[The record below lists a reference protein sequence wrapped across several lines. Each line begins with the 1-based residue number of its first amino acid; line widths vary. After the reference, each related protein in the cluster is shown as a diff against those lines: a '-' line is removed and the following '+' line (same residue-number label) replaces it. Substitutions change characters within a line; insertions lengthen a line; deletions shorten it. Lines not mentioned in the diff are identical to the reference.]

1 MQPLTNQ
8 ESSSRFL
15 CVGLITGNHVIRM
28 GLHLILGTDPLISKI
43 VDIPVGAH
51 ARDIVVRE
59 KPQVII
65 VDLDLS
71 EADPSAVIREL
82 RVSFAASRI
91 LVLSGLNDSKPTV
104 DALSA
109 GAEGVVLNVQPPAVL
124 IAAIEFLSSF
134 APRHAGDRSVQ
145 SADCQIHDISSAG
158 SKDLVSPESIDSL
171 TTRER
176 EIIVLISKG
185 LRNKGIA
192 DRLYVSDTTV
202 RHHLTS
208 IYSKLQVSSRQQLLI
223 VAHKQGLDE
232 RAAG

>member
-1 MQPLTNQ
+1 MQPLINQ
-8 ESSSRFL
+8 EPSSRFL
-15 CVGLITGNHVIRM
+15 CVGLITGNHVIRT
-28 GLHLILGTDPLISKI
+28 GLHMILGTDPLISKI
-43 VDIPVGAH
+43 VDIPVGVQ
-51 ARDIVVRE
+51 ARAIVVRE

-65 VDLDLS
+65 VDLELS
-71 EADPSAVIREL
+71 DADPTAVIREL
-82 RVSFAASRI
+82 RMASTDTRI
-91 LVLSGLNDSKPTV
+91 LVLSGLNDSKSTV

-124 IAAIEFLSSF
+124 IAAIVSLSGF
-134 APRHAGDRSVQ
+134 ALGSMGDRSAQ
-145 SADCQIHDISSAG
+145 SADCLNRDMPSAG
-158 SKDLVSPESIDSL
+158 SKDHKPPASIENL

-176 EIIVLISKG
+176 EIIVLIAKG

-192 DRLYVSDTTV
+192 DRLCVSDTTV

>member
-1 MQPLTNQ
+1 VQRLTNQ

-28 GLHLILGTDPLISKI
+28 GLHLILGTDALISKV
-43 VDIPVGAH
+43 VDIPVGAR

-65 VDLDLS
+65 VDLELS
-71 EADPSAVIREL
+71 DADPSAVIREL
-82 RVSFAASRI
+82 RMVSTDSRI
-91 LVLSGLNDSKPTV
+91 LVLSGLNDSKSTV

-124 IAAIEFLSSF
+124 IAAIESLSGF
-134 APRHAGDRSVQ
+134 AQQPVGDRSVQ
-145 SADCQIHDISSAG
+145 SADCLIGDRSFAG
-158 SKDLVSPESIDSL
+158 SKDLTPPGSIESL

-176 EIIVLISKG
+176 EIIVLIAKG
-185 LRNKGIA
+185 LRNKSIA

-208 IYSKLQVSSRQQLLI
+208 IYSKLHVSTRQQLLI

>member
-8 ESSSRFL
+8 QPSSRFL

-51 ARDIVVRE
+51 ARDIIVRE

-71 EADPSAVIREL
+71 DADPSAVIREL
-82 RVSFAASRI
+82 RMASTDSRI
-91 LVLSGLNDSKPTV
+91 LVLSGLNDSKTIV

-124 IAAIEFLSSF
+124 IAAIESLSCF
-134 APRHAGDRSVQ
+134 APRPAGDRSAQ
-145 SADCQIHDISSAG
+145 SADCQISDMSSAE
-158 SKDLVSPESIDSL
+158 SKDLAPTGSIESL

-176 EIIVLISKG
+176 EIIVLIAKG
-185 LRNKGIA
+185 LRNKSIA

-208 IYSKLQVSSRQQLLI
+208 IYSKLHVSSRQQLLI
-223 VAHKQGLDE
+223 MAHQEGLDG

>member
-1 MQPLTNQ
+1 MQPLINQ

-15 CVGLITGNHVIRM
+15 CVGLITGNHVIRT
-28 GLHLILGTDPLISKI
+28 GLHMILGTDPLISKI
-43 VDIPVGAH
+43 VDIPVGVQ

-65 VDLDLS
+65 VDLELS
-71 EADPSAVIREL
+71 DADPTAVIREL
-82 RVSFAASRI
+82 RMASTDTRI
-91 LVLSGLNDSKPTV
+91 LVLSGLNDSKSTI

-124 IAAIEFLSSF
+124 IAAIISLSGFSLGSM
-134 APRHAGDRSVQ
+134 GDRSAQ
-145 SADCQIHDISSAG
+145 SADCLIRDMPSAG
-158 SKDLVSPESIDSL
+158 SKDLTPPWSIESL

-176 EIIVLISKG
+176 EIIVLIAKG

-192 DRLYVSDTTV
+192 DRLCVSDTTV

-232 RAAG
+232 RAAS

>member
-8 ESSSRFL
+8 KPSSRFL

-43 VDIPVGAH
+43 VDIPVGVQ
-51 ARDIVVRE
+51 ARDIIVRE

-71 EADPSAVIREL
+71 DADPSAVIREL
-82 RVSFAASRI
+82 RMVSTDSRI
-91 LVLSGLNDSKPTV
+91 LVLSGLNDPKPIV
-104 DALSA
+104 DALTS
-109 GAEGVVLNVQPPAVL
+109 GAEGVVLNIQPPAVL
-124 IAAIEFLSSF
+124 IAAIESLSDFS
-134 APRHAGDRSVQ
+134 PRSAGDRSVQ
-145 SADCQIHDISSAG
+145 SADCQIRDMSSAG
-158 SKDLVSPESIDSL
+158 SKDLAAPGSIESL
-171 TTRER
+171 TSRER
-176 EIIVLISKG
+176 EIIVLIAKG
-185 LRNKGIA
+185 LRNKSIA

-208 IYSKLQVSSRQQLLI
+208 IYSKLHVSSRQQLLI
-223 VAHKQGLDE
+223 MAHQEGLDE